1 MTSIS
6 GIIHQKNKFVE
17 VYFRYYSSEE
27 HYCFTCPNYTEIR
40 RIMMNN
46 LNWVQTS
53 AINQYSLKYCSLDIK
68 QQSIYIAEILLN

>member
-27 HYCFTCPNYTEIR
+27 HYFFTCPNYTEIR

-53 AINQYSLKYCSLDIK
+53 DLNLNLLTNDHSEHTYNTYRDI
-68 QQSIYIAEILLN
+68 L